1 MMRIVSRLEYEAFMR
16 VVMVLLV
23 LFRTSESCLSVYPF
37 IVSMS
42 VYVYF
47 SVYLFGIRNVTLTSF
62 ALKALTV

>member
-1 MMRIVSRLEYEAFMR
+1 MIRIVSRLECAAFMR

-42 VYVYF
+42 GYVYF
-47 SVYLFGIRNVTLTSF
+47 YLFGIRNVTSTCF